1 MELGLH
7 GETGANAV
15 LLAAGELKGVIGPAP
30 AHPWPTV
37 VNRVRV

>member
-1 MELGLH
+1 MEVGLH

-30 AHPWPTV
+30 TPLWPMV
-37 VNRVRV
+37 ANRVRV

>member
-1 MELGLH
+1 MEVGLH

-30 AHPWPTV
+30 IHLWPMV
-37 VNRVRV
+37 ANRVRV